1 MVHLKRC
8 IADVYSRQLN
18 AECAKQSSSTQVSL
32 DVIDAAA
39 DLKEVVLLA
48 ISGNLTLRHSRRG
61 RSQRTATPTCSRR

>member
-1 MVHLKRC
+1 MVRLKRC

-48 ISGNLTLRHSRRG
+48 IPGFLSLRHRSRE
-61 RSQRTATPTCSRR
+61 RS